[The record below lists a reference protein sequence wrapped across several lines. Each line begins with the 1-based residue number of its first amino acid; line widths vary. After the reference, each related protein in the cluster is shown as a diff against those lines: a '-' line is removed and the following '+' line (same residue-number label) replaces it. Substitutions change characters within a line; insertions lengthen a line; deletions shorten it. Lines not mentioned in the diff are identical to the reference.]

1 MLIKRIFIF
10 MIIFLIIMS
19 NLTFATTSLLNDL
32 KSTSIK
38 PPIERVLA
46 SNGNW
51 YDNVSNL
58 NGNSKLIIGY
68 KGEYTIDGNFTSKK
82 PIKFNIK
89 DKSIIKSIYFPY
101 VNEAETS
108 VTFTIKDLSGNI
120 LGPFNLVKTITNH
133 DKYLINNKT
142 IDYVFIPK
150 QEIVLDKGE
159 YILELSN
166 PKWLVTNNETGLE
179 GAFLI
184 KGVNFDG
191 EHRHLN
197 KLAKENSDKKLE
209 KEPIETS
216 DKFNEKNK
224 EKYNTSDLENPTNK
238 KEPFF
243 RLEEETMIMDITIN
257 TINNGN
263 GAIPDIISIL
273 SSDKQVLASFQ
284 AVGGT
289 LNDIPNGVWQV
300 YPRLI
305 LPKGDYY
312 LNVPDPNI
320 IGYTKEGDPEFYIQT
335 AIPIYEETDFS
346 GTYSLDFDAFKVKTL
361 YGEILNPISSIHLVE
376 TKIAVIDNDDYIEII
391 GKYEGIPFSQK
402 CEITYRDD
410 THIEAEF
417 AFKMDLT
424 NLPYKAN
431 VSANG
436 KIVIGLNND
445 DELKLMLDG
454 EGFYNKDGGDSNVY
468 ELVGNGSIITNDLPG
483 YVMAAISSSNSVGSI
498 PGPDNSTQAATGL
511 LFPPL
516 VGLVANSLTKLLKLK
531 EKNRKEMKSSAEHNL
546 GWYRKKYPKASDE
559 TIAMIMLGDAMANTD
574 NPDDD
579 PESMS
584 DAVSD
589 TSPSE
594 GETDNSNEDSSSSSE
609 NTPSDDAKYEEI
621 YDDGS
626 YEEKEEFKLPEDN
639 TENATEENDFELK
652 QEETIELE
660 TGPHGKKSLYEF
672 DKETGEYINPETG
685 GVLDME
691 AYEKIVKPS
700 LRINEEFNAKER
712 AINATS
718 NTKHDREVREFMAKQ
733 KKAKYRRAIAKK
745 YHVTDDSKLEEIITK
760 RSDYYS
766 KRADTWNNL
775 GDIMEVA
782 EKSAMVVQTGADAF
796 IDGAA
801 NVTGPAGKAIR
812 AGYKFTKNVA
822 GTVADKGMNTNAL
835 AAGVIQGS
843 ADAAGDFIKSDAIK
857 SGISIAAESVS
868 SGLTDEKGF
877 VHGLKDGF
885 VSGTYK
891 ATSGIILGKIGGGG
905 YDNSKVMKLTANNAG
920 QWVSKNIEARN
931 LSRVVSGQ
939 IIQQAR
945 QTTTKIAGAII
956 DGFATKPIT
965 TVMKGEI

>member
-1 MLIKRIFIF
+1 
-10 MIIFLIIMS
+10 MS

-38 PPIERVLA
+38 TPIERVLA

-51 YDNVSNL
+51 YNNVSNL

-68 KGEYTIDGNFTSKK
+68 KGEYTIDGNFTSEK

-133 DKYLINNKT
+133 NKYLINNKT

-184 KGVNFDG
+184 KGVNFNG
-191 EHRHLN
+191 EYRHLN

-209 KEPIETS
+209 KKPIETS
-216 DKFNEKNK
+216 DKFSEKNK
-224 EKYNTSDLENPTNK
+224 EKYNTSDLENPANK

-243 RLEEETMIMDITIN
+243 RLEEDTMIMDITIN
-257 TINNGN
+257 TIHNGN

-273 SSDKQVLASFQ
+273 SSNKTVIASFQ

-289 LNDIPNGVWQV
+289 LNDVPNGVWQV

-312 LNVPDPNI
+312 LKVPDPNI

-335 AIPIYEETDFS
+335 AIPVYEKTDFS

-361 YGEILNPISSIHLVE
+361 YGEILNPVSSIHLVE
-376 TKIAVIDNDDYIEII
+376 TKIAVIDNDEYIEII

-410 THIEAEF
+410 THIEAKF
-417 AFKMDLT
+417 AFGMNLK
-424 NLPYKAN
+424 NLPYKAS

-436 KIVIGLNND
+436 KIVIGFTNDNELN
-445 DELKLMLDG
+445 LMLDG
-454 EGFYNKDGGDSNVY
+454 EGFYNKDGGDSNEY
-468 ELVGNGSIITNDLPG
+468 DLVGIGSILTNDLPG

-531 EKNRKEMKSSAEHNL
+531 GKNRKEMKSGEEHNL

-584 DAVSD
+584 DAISD
-589 TSPSE
+589 SSSSE
-594 GETDNSNEDSSSSSE
+594 VEPDNLNEDSSSSSE
-609 NTPSDDAKYEEI
+609 NTSSDNDEYEEI
-621 YDDGS
+621 YDNGS
-626 YEEKEEFKLPEDN
+626 YEEKEEIKLPENNIEN
-639 TENATEENDFELK
+639 TTEQNNFEPEQK
-652 QEETIELE
+652 QTIELE
-660 TGPHGKKSLYEF
+660 TGPHGRKSLYEL

-685 GVLDME
+685 GALDME

-700 LRINEEFNAKER
+700 REINEDFNDRER
-712 AINATS
+712 AINAAS
-718 NTKHDREVREFMAKQ
+718 NTKHDRETREFMAEQ
-733 KKAKYRRAIAKK
+733 KRTIKKEKYMKALSKK
-745 YHVTDDSKLEEIITK
+745 YHVTDEAELEKIIEE
-760 RSDYYS
+760 RSDYYG
-766 KRADTWNNL
+766 KRADSWNRM

-782 EKSAMVVQTGADAF
+782 EKSAMVIQTGADAF

-812 AGYKFTKNVA
+812 ASYKFTKNVA
-822 GTVADKGMNTNAL
+822 GTVADKGMNTNSL
-835 AAGVIQGS
+835 TAGVIKGT
-843 ADAAGDFIKSDAIK
+843 ADAAGDFIKSDIVK

-885 VSGTYK
+885 VTGTYK
-891 ATSGIILGKIGGGG
+891 ATSGVILGKIGGGG
-905 YDNSKVMKLTANNAG
+905 YDNSKVMKLTANSAG
-920 QWVSKNIEARN
+920 QWVSKTIASRN

-939 IIQQAR
+939 ILQQAR
-945 QTTTKIAGAII
+945 QTTTKIAGAVI
-956 DGFATKPIT
+956 DEFATKPIT
-965 TVMKGEI
+965 TVMKGDI